1 MLKIKRIIM
10 LTTLT
15 VLVTTG
21 CSPLKPMLAD
31 TDNKPTGT
39 KTYVKTNDVRPSTQV
54 NAMTPADTDRLMQQ
68 RLDKKIAASRL
79 NQELGI
85 KS

>member
-10 LTTLT
+10 LVTLT

-39 KTYVKTNDVRPSTQV
+39 KTDVKTNGVPTLTQV
-54 NAMTPADTDRLMQQ
+54 NATTPAITDLFMQQ
-68 RLDKKIAASRL
+68 KLDKKIA
-79 NQELGI
+79 
-85 KS
+85 

>member
-31 TDNKPTGT
+31 TDTKLTST
-39 KTYVKTNDVRPSTQV
+39 KTDVKTNGVPTLTQV
-54 NAMTPADTDRLMQQ
+54 NATTPAITDLFMQQ
-68 RLDKKIAASRL
+68 KLDKKIA
-79 NQELGI
+79 
-85 KS
+85 

>member
-21 CSPLKPMLAD
+21 CSPLKPMLA
-31 TDNKPTGT
+31 NSNSKLTGT
-39 KTYVKTNDVRPSTQV
+39 KTAAKTNDVPALTQV
-54 NAMTPADTDRLMQQ
+54 NATTPAITDLFMQQ
-68 RLDKKIAASRL
+68 KLDKKIA
-79 NQELGI
+79 
-85 KS
+85 

>member
-31 TDNKPTGT
+31 ADTKPTGT
-39 KTYVKTNDVRPSTQV
+39 KTDVKTNVVPTLTQV
-54 NAMTPADTDRLMQQ
+54 NATTPAITDLFMQQ
-68 RLDKKIAASRL
+68 KLDKKIA
-79 NQELGI
+79 
-85 KS
+85 

>member
-1 MLKIKRIIM
+1 MLKIKRLIM

-31 TDNKPTGT
+31 ADT
-39 KTYVKTNDVRPSTQV
+39 KLTYVKTNDVPALTQV
-54 NAMTPADTDRLMQQ
+54 NATTPAITDLFMQQ
-68 RLDKKIAASRL
+68 KLDKKIA
-79 NQELGI
+79 
-85 KS
+85 

>member
-1 MLKIKRIIM
+1 M

-31 TDNKPTGT
+31 ADTKPPDA
-39 KTYVKTNDVRPSTQV
+39 KTNDVHTLTQV
-54 NAMTPADTDRLMQQ
+54 NATTPAITDLFMQQ
-68 RLDKKIAASRL
+68 KLDKKIA
-79 NQELGI
+79 
-85 KS
+85 

>member
-39 KTYVKTNDVRPSTQV
+39 KTTDVRPSTQV

-79 NQELGI
+79 NQELDI

>member
-1 MLKIKRIIM
+1 M

-39 KTYVKTNDVRPSTQV
+39 KTYVKTNDVPTLTQV
-54 NAMTPADTDRLMQQ
+54 NATTPAITDLFMQQ
-68 RLDKKIAASRL
+68 KLDKKIA
-79 NQELGI
+79 
-85 KS
+85 